1 MLEENKHAGYKADDR
16 SAGSEKRTHLTS
28 NSINPSGPMDNLQ
41 TTRTAIVVVGMHRSG
56 TSAISRVLNLLGAD
70 MPKKLLP
77 PRSSNP
83 AGFWE
88 SKDVMTLHDKMLSGA
103 GTSWDDP
110 GYLPTFWNSRE
121 YLEIYQKKFAEI
133 IERELG
139 DSNLFVL
146 KDPRISR
153 FVPLTV
159 SALKQIGISPK
170 FVIAL
175 RNPLEV
181 AASLKK
187 RDGFHLAKSL
197 LLWLD
202 HSLRAEKMTRNFPRS
217 FVLYEEML
225 TDWRSSFRAVAEDLE
240 LIFPAWST
248 RNDVLIESFVSSRL
262 RNHSFSLEDTLLHKD
277 VAQWVKASYESLR
290 LLACGESITANKK
303 KLGRIY
309 SEFKRA
315 QKVFGPI
322 LAQEQLAVKRITDD
336 RDGIQKKLHEDEIA
350 AEKITQDLERARKES
365 ERLSLQY
372 ESATEKQELAEK
384 KAVEHVQKIEHL
396 SKHISTLQSEFN
408 ALTSKYEV
416 VFKERDH
423 AVEESAERAEEIEQL
438 SKQISTLQSEFNA
451 LTSKYEGV
459 LKERDH
465 AVKESGDRA
474 QKVGQLSKQVS
485 TLQSEFDTL
494 TSKYEGVNKERE
506 HAVEES
512 AERAQ
517 KVGQLSKQV
526 STLQSEFDTL
536 TSKYEGVNKEREH
549 AVEESAERAQEADQ
563 ISKQF
568 STLRSDFD
576 ALRSDHQVLHLE
588 FDSLAAERNE
598 LTEKAKRLVADKQK
612 LVQQVSRQADVATVL
627 REKLDLIAEQNHTIR
642 RSRLWRM
649 GAPVRTLS
657 ALANRLAE
665 NSRVARTFVR
675 LSRTDG
681 LKEACQLLE
690 DRKLLLS
697 SGLFD
702 LSYYTSRNTDALEDF
717 DDPASHYLIHGA
729 EAERDPNLL
738 FDTAWYVEKYPDVL
752 RAGTNPLRHFLM
764 FGAKEKRDPNPL
776 FQTGWYL
783 ENNKDVVASGV
794 NPLVHYLMF
803 GGMEG
808 RNPNALFDGKWYLE
822 QNPAVAE
829 AGINPLVHFLKQ
841 GWREGRNP
849 SDRFDVCFYLE
860 NNPDV
865 ANSGVNPLAHY
876 LRIGRAEG
884 RSCMKPTPSQALH
897 YTVIGGKRP
906 RVVGWK
912 TILCVAHFASER
924 LFGAERSFL
933 DILDGLSGFNV
944 NVVAVLPKNIS
955 RYTTEVQARCSD
967 VAFFEYHWWKKD
979 SRVSEE
985 VIRKFESVISNH
997 QVDAV
1002 HVNTIMVREPLVAAS
1017 NCGVSSVV
1025 HVRELICDDKWLTE
1039 AIGEPPHEIVNKVLK
1054 RADWIIANSETT
1066 RKAFDKKSNTFVVP
1080 NPVDLEALDVPNPVD
1095 PANVRF
1101 GLISSNIKKKGISD
1115 LVELSHACADR
1126 CPNARFVLVGPE
1138 TRLIKE
1144 LRSEQGK
1151 GNIPSNI
1158 EFAGYADSP
1167 RAGIEQV
1174 NVVLNLSHFKESFG
1188 RTVIEAMAARRPA
1201 IAYDWGAL
1209 PELIVDGVTGFLVPY
1224 RQPALAV
1231 PAIVELCSN
1240 IERIIEMG
1248 DASRDRAEQ
1257 SYSKQYYSEQ
1267 MLQAYR
1273 KILGRTGHP
1282 REDAARLTALP
1293 PKPVS
1298 GADRNGHTTISRP
1311 MSSYVGGTA
1320 SPETSIES
1328 RQLDVSVIVPNYN
1341 YADYLPERLR
1351 SILEQSVLPREII
1364 FIDDVSD
1371 DDSVLV
1377 ARSILEQSGIPF
1389 TVEVNETNVGPYA
1402 NWKKGL
1408 SLANGDFVWI
1418 AEADDTC
1425 ERDFLETVMVPAEA
1439 AEEVV
1444 ISYAQSRKI
1453 DGAGNTISSDS
1464 LAHTDEISSLKWKSS
1479 YIELGVREVVDAL
1492 VYRNTIPNVSAC
1504 ILKRSEALEAAPV
1517 LDSYR
1522 YCGDWAFYAR
1532 MLRNGRIAYNHRPLN
1547 AFRRHAKSQTRRT
1560 FQSADFIVEVA
1571 MVRESICRDFPLRL
1585 RQFPRMDYFLDKDY
1599 PVEDIQCNASHPPVA
1614 RLIESAATHAK
1625 DRKLIAFITTNNGS
1639 YTGGSEVLWREA
1651 AIALRKAG
1659 HDVIVLIKKWD
1670 PAPEFFR
1677 EFEAAGIKL
1686 YFKDEDGFANVL
1698 AHEPDLTIIST
1709 GDQDEGTEYYDECLR
1724 RDLKYVIVN
1733 QLTKEERFWPIRTEK
1748 QDSVRAGYTNASRI
1762 FFTCKNNHSVMES
1775 RLSCRLENVDYHFNP
1790 FHIDRNEVP
1799 TWPDGSPKY
1808 RLAVPSKLLYIHK
1821 GQDLLIEVLKADKWR
1836 ERSIEVNFYGVG
1848 DDREVMEKTVEEL
1861 SLDNVT
1867 FRGRVADISDIWKD
1881 NHALLMPSRMEGL
1894 PIMLVS
1900 AMLSARVPI
1909 LTDVGGHA
1917 ELVEHGEC
1925 GFIAADPDVASIDAA
1940 MEQAWAARADWERIG
1955 EKARKR
1961 VLDFLPDDPVSDFM
1975 TKIQR
1980 VVQEANSA
1988 RTEG

>member
-1 MLEENKHAGYKADDR
+1 MNR
-16 SAGSEKRTHLTS
+16 SLTS
-28 NSINPSGPMDNLQ
+28 NSTKSTGPTDNLQ
-41 TTRTAIVVVGMHRSG
+41 TPRTALVVVGMHRSG

-88 SKDVMTLHDKMLSGA
+88 SKDVMILHDKILSGA

-110 GYLPTFWNSRE
+110 GFLPAFWDSKE
-121 YLEIYQKKFAEI
+121 YLEAYQKKFAEI
-133 IERELG
+133 IENELA
-139 DSNLFVL
+139 DSNFFVL

-153 FVPLTV
+153 FVPLTA
-159 SALKQIGISPK
+159 SALKKISISPK
-170 FVIAL
+170 FVIAI

-187 RDGFHLAKSL
+187 RDDFHLGKSL

-202 HSLRAEKMTRNFPRS
+202 HSLRAEKMTRNFPRA

-240 LIFPAWST
+240 LKFPAWST
-248 RNDVLIESFVSSRL
+248 RNDVLIESFISPRL
-262 RNHSFSLEDTLLHKD
+262 RNHSFSLEHTLLRED
-277 VAQWVKASYESLR
+277 AAQWVKASYESLR
-290 LLACGESITANKK
+290 LLAHGESISANQK

-309 SEFKRA
+309 SEFKTA
-315 QKVFGPI
+315 QKAFGPV
-322 LAQEQLAVKRITDD
+322 LAQEQLSVKQITDE
-336 RDGIQKKLHEDEIA
+336 RDEIQKKLHERETD
-350 AEKITQDLERARKES
+350 AEGISQDLEKARKES
-365 ERLSLQY
+365 ERASLQY
-372 ESATEKQELAEK
+372 ESATEKREFAEK
-384 KAVEHVQKIEHL
+384 KLAEHAQEVEYL
-396 SKHISTLQSEFN
+396 SKQLSTLRSEFD
-408 ALTSKYEV
+408 ALTSKYEGV
-416 VFKERDH
+416 IKERDH
-423 AVEESAERAEEIEQL
+423 AVAESGERAQEVDQLSKKLSTIRSELDALTSKYEGLIKERDHAVAESGERAQEVDQL
-438 SKQISTLQSEFNA
+438 SKQLSTLRSEFDA

-465 AVKESGDRA
+465 AVEQSSERA
-474 QKVGQLSKQVS
+474 QQVAQLSKQ
-485 TLQSEFDTL
+485 
-494 TSKYEGVNKERE
+494 
-506 HAVEES
+506 
-512 AERAQ
+512 
-517 KVGQLSKQV
+517 LS
-526 STLQSEFDTL
+526 
-536 TSKYEGVNKEREH
+536 N
-549 AVEESAERAQEADQ
+549 
-563 ISKQF
+563 
-568 STLRSDFD
+568 LRSELDGSRSE
-576 ALRSDHQVLHLE
+576 LRAVRQQ
-588 FDSLAAERNE
+588 FDSAVAERNE
-598 LTEKAKRLVADKQK
+598 LTEKASTLVADKQK
-612 LVQQVSRQADVATVL
+612 LLQQINREADVATVL
-627 REKLDLIAEQNHTIR
+627 REKFDLIAAQNDAIR
-642 RSRLWRM
+642 RSKLWRM
-649 GAPVRTLS
+649 GAPLRALS
-657 ALANRLAE
+657 ALADRLAE

-681 LKEACQLLE
+681 LKEARQLLE
-690 DRKLLLS
+690 DRRLLLS

-702 LSYYTSRNTDALEDF
+702 ISYYTSTNPDALDDF

-729 EAERDPNLL
+729 EAGRDPNSL
-738 FDTAWYVEKYPDVL
+738 FDTAWYLEKYPDVL
-752 RAGTNPLRHFLM
+752 RAGMNPLRHFLM
-764 FGAKEKRDPNPL
+764 FGAGEKRDPNPM
-776 FQTGWYL
+776 FETGWYL
-783 ENNKDVVASGV
+783 EENPDVLASGV

-808 RNPNALFDGKWYLE
+808 RNPNPLFDGEWYLE

-829 AGINPLVHFLKQ
+829 AGINPLVHFLKH

-865 ANSGVNPLAHY
+865 AISGVNPLAHY
-876 LRIGRAEG
+876 LRIGKAEG
-884 RSCMKPTPSQALH
+884 RSCLKPSAPQALQ

-906 RVVGWK
+906 RVEGLK

-933 DILDGLSGFNV
+933 DILDGVSGFNV
-944 NVVAVLPKNIS
+944 NVLAVLPKNIS
-955 RYTTEVQARCSD
+955 RYTTEVRARCSD
-967 VAFFEYHWWKKD
+967 VAIFEYGWWKKGC
-979 SRVSEE
+979 RVSEE
-985 VIRKFESVISNH
+985 VTRKFESVISNH

-1025 HVRELICDDKWLTE
+1025 HVRELIYDDKWLTE
-1039 AIGEPPHEIVNKVLK
+1039 AIGEPPDEIVKKVLGT
-1054 RADWIIANSETT
+1054 ADWIVANSETT
-1066 RKAFDKKSNTFVVP
+1066 GKAFDKKSNTFVVP
-1080 NPVDLEALDVPNPVD
+1080 NPVDLEALDVPNRVD
-1095 PANVRF
+1095 PANIRF

-1115 LVELSHACADR
+1115 LVQLAQACADR

-1138 TRLIKE
+1138 TRLIEE
-1144 LRSEQGK
+1144 LRSEQAK
-1151 GNIPSNI
+1151 GNIPPNI
-1158 EFAGYADSP
+1158 EFAGYAASP
-1167 RAGIEQV
+1167 KAGIAQV

-1188 RTVIEAMAARRPA
+1188 RTVIEAMAARRPT

-1240 IERIIEMG
+1240 IERINEMG
-1248 DASRDRAEQ
+1248 DASRARAEQ

-1267 MLQAYR
+1267 MRQAYR
-1273 KILGRTGHP
+1273 KIFSRTARP
-1282 REDAARLTALP
+1282 REDAERLPALP

-1298 GADRNGHTTISRP
+1298 GADREGQSTISRP
-1311 MSSYVGGTA
+1311 IPSSVGGTA
-1320 SPETSIES
+1320 PPESTVER

-1341 YADYLPERLR
+1341 YADYLAERLR

-1377 ARSILEQSGIPF
+1377 ARSILEESGIPF
-1389 TVEVNETNVGPYA
+1389 MVEVNETNVGPYA

-1408 SLANGDFVWI
+1408 SLANGEFVWI

-1425 ERDFLETVMVPAEA
+1425 APDFLETVMAPAEA
-1439 AEEVV
+1439 AEEIV

-1453 DGAGNTISSDS
+1453 HGTGNTISPDS
-1464 LAHTDEISSLKWKSS
+1464 LAHTDEISASKWKSS

-1504 ILKRSEALEAAPV
+1504 VMKRAEAVEASSV

-1547 AFRRHAKSQTRRT
+1547 AFRRHEKSQTRRT

-1585 RQFPRMDYFLDKDY
+1585 RQFPRMDHFIDKDY
-1599 PVEDIQCNASHPPVA
+1599 PVEDIQSNVSHPPVA

-1686 YFKDEDGFANVL
+1686 YFKDEGGFENVL

-1709 GDQDEGTEYYDECLR
+1709 GDQDEGTDYYDECLR

-1733 QLTKEERFWPIRTEK
+1733 QLTKEERFWPIRTDK

-1799 TWPDGSPKY
+1799 TWPDASPKY

-1821 GQDLLIEVLKADKWR
+1821 GQDLLIEVLKAGKWR
-1836 ERSIEVNFYGVG
+1836 KRSIEVNFYGVG
-1848 DDREVMEKTVEEL
+1848 DDREVMEKAVEQH
-1861 SLDNVT
+1861 SLENVA
-1867 FRGRVADISDIWKD
+1867 FRARVADISNIWKD

-1909 LTDVGGHA
+1909 VTDVGGHA
-1917 ELVEHGEC
+1917 ELVEHREC

-1940 MEQAWAARADWERIG
+1940 MEQAWAARSDWEGIG

-1961 VLDFLPDDPVSDFM
+1961 VLDFLPDDPVSDFV

-1980 VVQEANSA
+1980 VLQETNSA